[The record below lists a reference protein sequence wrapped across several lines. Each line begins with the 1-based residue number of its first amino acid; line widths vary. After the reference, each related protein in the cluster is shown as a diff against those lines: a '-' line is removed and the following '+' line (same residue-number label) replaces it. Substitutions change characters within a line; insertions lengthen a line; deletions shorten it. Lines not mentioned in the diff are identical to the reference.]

1 MKKFTFP
8 LLLCLLLCFSCNEDR
23 DPETICG
30 VTEPLTKL
38 PWLKILQENHASAE
52 MSEYNYIGQAI
63 YNGATV
69 FYLAS
74 CCSNCNWQLVTY
86 DCSGNQIEEDHTLDD
101 LDSKQIIWKAEDSEC
116 AFEE

>member
-8 LLLCLLLCFSCNEDR
+8 LLCCLILCFSCNEDQV
-23 DPETICG
+23 PETICG

-38 PWLKILQENHASAE
+38 PWLKTLQENHASAE
-52 MSEYNYIGQAI
+52 MSEYNYIGQAT
-63 YNGATV
+63 YEGETV

-74 CCSNCNWQLVTY
+74 CCPNCNWQLITY

-116 AFEE
+116 VFEE

>member
-8 LLLCLLLCFSCNEDR
+8 LLFCFILSFSCIEDQ

-30 VTEPLTKL
+30 VTDPLTNL
-38 PWLKILQENHASAE
+38 SWLKTLQENYASDE

-63 YNGATV
+63 YEGQTV

-74 CCSNCNWQLVTY
+74 CCPNCNWQLITY
-86 DCSGNQIEEDHTLDD
+86 DCSGNKIEEDHTLDD
-101 LDSKQIIWKAEDSEC
+101 LDSKQTIWKSEDSEC
-116 AFEE
+116 VFDE